1 MQAKEIVLD
10 FFKSDVLLDKE
21 AEIHFFILMLQ

>member
-10 FFKSDVLLDKE
+10 FFYRSDVLLDKE
-21 AEIHFFILMLQ
+21 AVETFLRP